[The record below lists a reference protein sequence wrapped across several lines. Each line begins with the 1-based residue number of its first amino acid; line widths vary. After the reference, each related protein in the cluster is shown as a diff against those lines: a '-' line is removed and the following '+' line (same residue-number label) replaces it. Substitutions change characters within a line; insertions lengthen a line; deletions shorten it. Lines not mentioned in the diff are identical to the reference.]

1 MLSLFSCHWCGSFDI
16 AVTKLVKGTFLR
28 VKKKCHNCK
37 TLSTWDSQPLV
48 NEIPECNL
56 LLSAAILFNGCFPEQ
71 SLRIFDTIGCATISR
86 STFFHHQRHFFHQA
100 IFYVWDIKQQS
111 YFSQLADE
119 DKPLVLGG
127 DGRAD
132 SPGHS
137 AKYGTYSLVDL
148 NHNIVLDVQLV
159 QV

>member
-1 MLSLFSCHWCGSFDI
+1 M
-16 AVTKLVKGTFLR
+16 
-28 VKKKCHNCK
+28 
-37 TLSTWDSQPLV
+37 V

-56 LLSAAILFNGCFPEQ
+56 LLSAVILFNGCFPEQ
-71 SLRIFDTIGCATISR
+71 SLFLTLLVVPLLVEVLSFITNV
-86 STFFHHQRHFFHQA
+86 TFFIKLYF
-100 IFYVWDIKQQS
+100 VWDIKQQS

>member
-1 MLSLFSCHWCGSFDI
+1 MLSLFSSCHWCGSFDI

-37 TLSTWDSQPLV
+37 TLSTWGSQPLV

-71 SLRIFDTIGCATISR
+71 SFRIFDTIGCATISR
-86 STFFHHQRHFFHQA
+86 STFITNVTFF
-100 IFYVWDIKQQS
+100 IKLYFVWDIKQQS

-119 DKPLVLGG
+119 DKLLVLGG
-127 DGRAD
+127 DGRSD